1 MKIALIDVADNTGDY
16 PAVFEEAIRGKA
28 QELSVKKKTALDM
41 LDVIA
46 LAKRF
51 SAESDYVAI
60 FVEETG
66 ENKARFG
73 AFYEGLAVLEAE
85 TGKEIVK
92 CIVKEG
98 EDGEALAKEAAE
110 KFINYVFY
118 PGKLKEK
125 KAAKKE
131 EKFDFG

>member
-28 QELSVKKKTALDM
+28 QELSVKKKTALDL

-60 FVEETG
+60 FVEETD
-66 ENKARFG
+66 ENKARFN

-98 EDGEALAKEAAE
+98 EDGEALAKDAAE
-110 KFINYVFY
+110 RFINYVFY

-125 KAAKKE
+125 KKEKKE
-131 EKFDFG
+131 RFEF